1 MKNIKL
7 SYSTPDYK
15 IEGDRVIC
23 TIHFYFKKEIIRELL
38 LLENKKLLNFL
49 SNNLNITLSNVF
61 NIALD
66 NYYNNNKNPYF
77 NFIIVREAKCHPN
90 DSFNE
95 KLGKQIAKAK
105 CLIAANK
112 RFKTLLKIMSEY
124 YYEQYK
130 YYNVNS
136 LKREYTCDNKK
147 KYLKTLIKQ

>member
-1 MKNIKL
+1 MQNIKL

-15 IEGDRVIC
+15 IEGNRVIC

-38 LLENKKLLNFL
+38 LLGNKKLLSIL
-49 SNNLNITLSNVF
+49 SNNLNIILDDVF
-61 NIALD
+61 NTALD
-66 NYYNNNKNPYF
+66 NYYNNNDPYF

-90 DSFNE
+90 DSFDE

-112 RFKTLLKIMSEY
+112 RFETLLKIMSEY

-130 YYNVNS
+130 YYNVNF
-136 LKREYTCDNKK
+136 LRRENIYQNKK
-147 KYLKTLIKQ
+147 DYFKKLIK

>member
-1 MKNIKL
+1 MQNIKL

-15 IEGDRVIC
+15 IEGNRVIC

-38 LLENKKLLNFL
+38 LLGNKKLLSVL
-49 SNNLNITLSNVF
+49 SNNFNIILDDVF
-61 NIALD
+61 NTALD
-66 NYYNNNKNPYF
+66 NYYNNNDPYF

-90 DSFNE
+90 DSFDE

-112 RFKTLLKIMSEY
+112 RFETILKIMSEY

-130 YYNVNS
+130 YYNVNF
-136 LKREYTCDNKK
+136 LRRETIYQNKK
-147 KYLKTLIKQ
+147 DYLKKLIK

>member
-1 MKNIKL
+1 MQNIKL

-15 IEGDRVIC
+15 IEGNKVIC

-38 LLENKKLLNFL
+38 LLGNKKLLSVL
-49 SNNLNITLSNVF
+49 SNNFNIILDDVF
-61 NIALD
+61 NTALY
-66 NYYNNNKNPYF
+66 NYYNNNDPYF

-90 DSFNE
+90 DSFDE

-112 RFKTLLKIMSEY
+112 RFETILKIVSEY

-130 YYNVNS
+130 YYNVNF
-136 LKREYTCDNKK
+136 LRRETIYQNKK
-147 KYLKTLIKQ
+147 DYFKKLIK

>member
-1 MKNIKL
+1 MQNIKL

-15 IEGDRVIC
+15 IEGNKVIC

-38 LLENKKLLNFL
+38 LLRNKKLLNVL
-49 SNNLNITLSNVF
+49 SNNFNIILDNVF
-61 NIALD
+61 NTSLYN
-66 NYYNNNKNPYF
+66 NYYPYF
-77 NFIIVREAKCHPN
+77 NFIMVREAKCHPN
-90 DSFNE
+90 DSFDK

-112 RFKTLLKIMSEY
+112 RSETVLKIVSEY

-136 LKREYTCDNKK
+136 LKREYTYNNKK

>member
-1 MKNIKL
+1 MQNIKL

-15 IEGDRVIC
+15 IEGNRVIC

-38 LLENKKLLNFL
+38 LLGNKKLLSVL
-49 SNNLNITLSNVF
+49 SNNFNIILDNVF
-61 NIALD
+61 NTALD
-66 NYYNNNKNPYF
+66 NYYNNNDPYF

-90 DSFNE
+90 DSFDE

-112 RFKTLLKIMSEY
+112 RFETILKIISEY

-130 YYNVNS
+130 YYNVNF
-136 LKREYTCDNKK
+136 LRRETIYQNKK
-147 KYLKTLIKQ
+147 DYFKKLIK

>member
-1 MKNIKL
+1 MQNIKL

-15 IEGDRVIC
+15 IEGNKVIC

-38 LLENKKLLNFL
+38 LLGNKKLLNIL
-49 SNNLNITLSNVF
+49 SNNF
-61 NIALD
+61 NIILD
-66 NYYNNNKNPYF
+66 NLYSTLYYYNNNDPYF

-90 DSFNE
+90 DSFDE

-112 RFKTLLKIMSEY
+112 RFETLLKIMSEY

-130 YYNVNS
+130 YYNVNF
-136 LKREYTCDNKK
+136 LRRETTYENKK
-147 KYLKTLIKQ
+147 DYLKKLIK

>member
-1 MKNIKL
+1 MQNIKL

-15 IEGDRVIC
+15 IEGNKVIC

-38 LLENKKLLNFL
+38 LLGNKKLLSVL
-49 SNNLNITLSNVF
+49 SNNFNIILDDVF

-66 NYYNNNKNPYF
+66 NYYNNNNPYF
-77 NFIIVREAKCHPN
+77 NFIIVREAKCHPD
-90 DSFNE
+90 DSFDE

-112 RFKTLLKIMSEY
+112 RFETLLKIMSDY

-130 YYNVNS
+130 YYNVNF
-136 LKREYTCDNKK
+136 LRRETTYQNKK
-147 KYLKTLIKQ
+147 DYFKKLIK

>member
-1 MKNIKL
+1 MQNIKL

-15 IEGDRVIC
+15 IEGNRVIC

-38 LLENKKLLNFL
+38 LLGNKKLLSVL
-49 SNNLNITLSNVF
+49 SNNFNIILDDVF
-61 NIALD
+61 NTALD
-66 NYYNNNKNPYF
+66 NYYNNNDPYF

-90 DSFNE
+90 DSFDE

-112 RFKTLLKIMSEY
+112 RFKTLLKIVSEY

-130 YYNVNS
+130 YYNVNF
-136 LKREYTCDNKK
+136 LRRETVYQNKK
-147 KYLKTLIKQ
+147 DYFKKLIK

>member
-1 MKNIKL
+1 MQNIKL

-15 IEGDRVIC
+15 IEGNKVIC

-38 LLENKKLLNFL
+38 LLGNKKLLSVL
-49 SNNLNITLSNVF
+49 SNNFNIILDDVF

-66 NYYNNNKNPYF
+66 NYYNNDNPYF

-90 DSFNE
+90 DSFDE
-95 KLGKQIAKAK
+95 KLGKRIAKAK

-112 RFKTLLKIMSEY
+112 RFETLLKIMSEY

-130 YYNVNS
+130 YYNVNF
-136 LKREYTCDNKK
+136 LRRETTYQNKK
-147 KYLKTLIKQ
+147 DYFKKLIK

>member
-1 MKNIKL
+1 MQNIKL

-15 IEGDRVIC
+15 IEGNKVIC

-38 LLENKKLLNFL
+38 LLGNKKLLSVL
-49 SNNLNITLSNVF
+49 SNNFNIILDDVF
-61 NIALD
+61 NTALD
-66 NYYNNNKNPYF
+66 NYYNNNDPYF

-90 DSFNE
+90 DSFDE

-112 RFKTLLKIMSEY
+112 RFETLLKIMSEY

-130 YYNVNS
+130 YYNVNF
-136 LKREYTCDNKK
+136 LRRENIYQNKK
-147 KYLKTLIKQ
+147 DYFKKLIK